1 MAGEGLPGIISYV
14 AAGLSSR
21 AETRDLLYYEK
32 KMEDWTKKWLFGKT
46 EQLV

>member
-1 MAGEGLPGIISYV
+1 MAGEGLPGIIGYV

-21 AETRDLLYYEK
+21 AETRDLHYYAK
-32 KMEDWTKKWLFGKT
+32 KEDWTKKWLFGKT